1 MLSSSISVLLLLTPI
16 NSFKKYKIKMIIDE
30 SFFENNEFREKLDN
44 YERCLADGRTP
55 FMDADD
61 LTDIADYYNYYG
73 EAGKA
78 NDAIELA
85 LELEPGA
92 TLPLVFKTKAALQT
106 GDIEQAMRYASSIT
120 DKGDPETT
128 YLTAEIMIV
137 RGEDEKADSFLR
149 KNMNGIDEDIRQDYI
164 TDVAYIWCEYC
175 YYERAAAWLAM
186 LDNAGNAIDTDN
198 TDIIELAGRINFGL
212 QNYHKSIT
220 AFEKVIDKKPFSA
233 RVWYYLASAYYF
245 CNDMENALKSIDFT
259 IAIKPD
265 NPDCILLKS
274 NILMKMKDFTQAIE
288 LLTQYIKMVPDDML
302 AYVNMAVCYRST
314 GDIEKA
320 AKQAK
325 MAVDCDDKE
334 AAFQACEELVYL
346 ALETGDA
353 IDALEWVEKA
363 DKLTENISDKLVLRA
378 YVMLAQ
384 KRLDEAMPIF
394 MEAIDRAEDKM
405 YVVSRMIGALFD
417 NGYKKMGMWATRYY
431 CKELQ
436 DITDEELDSMTP
448 EDLMAYLEKKIQQ
461 Q

>member
-1 MLSSSISVLLLLTPI
+1 
-16 NSFKKYKIKMIIDE
+16 MIIDE

-198 TDIIELAGRINFGL
+198 TDIIEKI
-212 QNYHKSIT
+212 
-220 AFEKVIDKKPFSA
+220 AFSLVHSFLRK
-233 RVWYYLASAYYF
+233 L
-245 CNDMENALKSIDFT
+245 
-259 IAIKPD
+259 
-265 NPDCILLKS
+265 
-274 NILMKMKDFTQAIE
+274 
-288 LLTQYIKMVPDDML
+288 
-302 AYVNMAVCYRST
+302 RST
-314 GDIEKA
+314 IFPA
-320 AKQAK
+320 A
-325 MAVDCDDKE
+325 
-334 AAFQACEELVYL
+334 
-346 ALETGDA
+346 
-353 IDALEWVEKA
+353 
-363 DKLTENISDKLVLRA
+363 
-378 YVMLAQ
+378 
-384 KRLDEAMPIF
+384 
-394 MEAIDRAEDKM
+394 
-405 YVVSRMIGALFD
+405 
-417 NGYKKMGMWATRYY
+417 
-431 CKELQ
+431 
-436 DITDEELDSMTP
+436 
-448 EDLMAYLEKKIQQ
+448 
-461 Q
+461 